1 MRILDSVARL
11 QAGLDYHLA
20 RHNLLVANL
29 AHVDTP
35 DFHPLDLE
43 RTSPAAFSSTLATE
57 MAKTSDGHLGGAS
70 ANGAAAAPPAWHVV
84 QDPGASPGLDGNGVS
99 VDREA
104 VKIATNHMRYETLA
118 TLTTSELSGLVWAVN
133 DGRTG

>member
-1 MRILDSVARL
+1 MRILDSVAKL

-35 DFHPLDLE
+35 DFHPLNLE
-43 RTSPAAFSSTLATE
+43 RSAPASFSSSLATE
-57 MAKTSDGHLGGAS
+57 MSKTSEGHLGGS
-70 ANGAAAAPPAWHVV
+70 TAAAAPPPAWHVV
-84 QDPGASPGLDGNGVS
+84 QDPGSSPGLDGNGVS

-118 TLTTSELSGLVWAVN
+118 TLTSSELSGLVWAVN